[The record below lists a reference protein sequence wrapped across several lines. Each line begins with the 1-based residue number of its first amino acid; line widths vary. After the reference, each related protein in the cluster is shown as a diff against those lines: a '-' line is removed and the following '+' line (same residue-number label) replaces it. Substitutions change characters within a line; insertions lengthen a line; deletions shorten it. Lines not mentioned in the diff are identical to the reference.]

1 MAISTVVAGAYTST
15 WAGTALGFTQD
26 GFSVQRV
33 NHQEEINQSDI
44 YGRTLLD
51 AVYMGADTY
60 IQTTCRTSNSGSRGA
75 SWPWGGAATWSGL
88 GTIYTTALPIG
99 ILGTNAS
106 ISGSIVLTAVAN
118 TPAATTA
125 DPATLTAS
133 KGAVAPNF
141 NMELLLSSRARSIP
155 IRFALYPTDAGG
167 TVVPTTGTV
176 FTAT

>member
-15 WAGTALGFTQD
+15 LLSLALGFTQD
-26 GFSVQRV
+26 GFSIQRV

-60 IQTTCRTSNSGSRGA
+60 IQTTCRTSTQGSRSA
-75 SWPWGGAATWSGL
+75 FWPFIAFAGTWTEL
-88 GTIYTTALPIG
+88 GQIYSTAHPIG
-99 ILGTNAS
+99 TLATSNSTAS
-106 ISGSIVLTAVAN
+106 LALTAVAN

-133 KGAVAPNF
+133 KCALAPNF
-141 NMELLLSSRARSIP
+141 NGELLLSSRARSIP

-167 TVVPTTGTV
+167 SVVPTTGTV